1 MQTLS
6 HTVRFLCAIAA
17 VAITTGLLSTVV
29 AISEP
34 QGSVL
39 LAKSQ
44 HRDAVMAARVTAP
57 LTVAMNDSAK
67 TAR

>member
-6 HTVRFLCAIAA
+6 HTVRFLSAIAA

-29 AISEP
+29 AISQP
-34 QGSVL
+34 QGSIL

-44 HRDAVMAARVTAP
+44 HRDAVMARATAP
-57 LTVAMNDSAK
+57 LTMAMNDSAK